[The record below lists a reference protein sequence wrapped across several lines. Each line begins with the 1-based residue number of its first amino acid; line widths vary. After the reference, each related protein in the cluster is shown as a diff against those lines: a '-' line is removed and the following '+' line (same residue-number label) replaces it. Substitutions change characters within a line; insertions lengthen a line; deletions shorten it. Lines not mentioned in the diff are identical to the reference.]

1 MWKEIK
7 SSGVIKM
14 KKEYESYSTKD
25 AVIIKQSPTGMG
37 DLTDFRNSFKQNI
50 QILQKLIDDIEN
62 LRPKP

>member
-1 MWKEIK
+1 
-7 SSGVIKM
+7 M
-14 KKEYESYSTKD
+14 KKEYDSYSTKD
-25 AVIIKQSPTGMG
+25 AVIIKQSPAGMA